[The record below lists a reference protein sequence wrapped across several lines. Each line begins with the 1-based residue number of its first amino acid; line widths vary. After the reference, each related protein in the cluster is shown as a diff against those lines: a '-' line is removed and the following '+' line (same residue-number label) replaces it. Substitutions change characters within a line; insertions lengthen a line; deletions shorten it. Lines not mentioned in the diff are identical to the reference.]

1 MTVDTDIML
10 HTLDHEGNSSNSHL
24 YKGGA
29 IITGRLQLSTST
41 DALHADNT
49 DNMLYIDSRQY
60 TYTAEAWSRMF
71 VTLAQSSEIL
81 PCVEAERVT

>member
-1 MTVDTDIML
+1 ML
-10 HTLDHEGNSSNSHL
+10 RTLDHEGNSSNSHL

-29 IITGRLQLSTST
+29 IITGRLQLSSST

-60 TYTAEAWSRMF
+60 TYTAEA
-71 VTLAQSSEIL
+71 
-81 PCVEAERVT
+81 

>member
-1 MTVDTDIML
+1 MLRLTVKVIL
-10 HTLDHEGNSSNSHL
+10 PNSHL

-60 TYTAEAWSRMF
+60 TYTVKRKMF

-81 PCVEAERVT
+81 PCVKAERVT

>member
-1 MTVDTDIML
+1 MKIIFLIDCRYRHYVTYAW
-10 HTLDHEGNSSNSHL
+10 L

-60 TYTAEAWSRMF
+60 TYTAEAWSEKC
-71 VTLAQSSEIL
+71 L
-81 PCVEAERVT
+81 

>member
-1 MTVDTDIML
+1 ML

-24 YKGGA
+24 YKEGA

-49 DNMLYIDSRQY
+49 DYRQQTIHIYSRGVK
-60 TYTAEAWSRMF
+60 RKMF

-81 PCVEAERVT
+81 PCVKAERVT

>member
-1 MTVDTDIML
+1 ML
-10 HTLDHEGNSSNSHL
+10 RTLDHEGNSSNSHL

-60 TYTAEAWSRMF
+60 TYTAEAWSEKY
-71 VTLAQSSEIL
+71 L
-81 PCVEAERVT
+81 

>member
-1 MTVDTDIML
+1 MLRLTVKVIL
-10 HTLDHEGNSSNSHL
+10 PNSHL

-60 TYTAEAWSRMF
+60 TYTAEA
-71 VTLAQSSEIL
+71 
-81 PCVEAERVT
+81 

>member
-1 MTVDTDIML
+1 MKIIFLIDCRYRHYV
-10 HTLDHEGNSSNSHL
+10 TLDHEGNSSNSHL

-60 TYTAEAWSRMF
+60 TYTAEA
-71 VTLAQSSEIL
+71 
-81 PCVEAERVT
+81 

>member
-1 MTVDTDIML
+1 ML

-24 YKGGA
+24 YKEGA

-60 TYTAEAWSRMF
+60 TYSRGVKRKMF

-81 PCVEAERVT
+81 PCVKAERVT